1 MALKFFFMN
10 DSDNREVFESKTSL
24 IMADI
29 YLISISKPEKD
40 STLILYAG
48 ASEQTQAARIT
59 SLN

>member
-29 YLISISKPEKD
+29 YLISISNPEKD
-40 STLILYAG
+40 STLILYTE
-48 ASEQTQAARIT
+48 ASR
-59 SLN
+59 